1 MICYTNHALDQFLTS
16 IIKKLSLEP
25 GQIVRV
31 GGRSTNPDI
40 EPFLIQ
46 KLRQQRRDVRS
57 KNEEIS
63 NKYEILKN
71 IKKQMDDSQKN
82 YNLCSQQLL
91 NTNQLLLVMDK
102 NHVLVLIEPIL
113 KKLDVFNHHWN
124 LNKGGIHCCS
134 SSSQLKKNAAPVN
147 SPDSSESSGSEDESG
162 HLSFYEKNERMKNR
176 IHCRKLNDLSID
188 DQTKINQL
196 FIKWLDATHLEI
208 ITNQTN
214 EGYYPKRIFSLFFEY
229 YFVVIEDDGDGE
241 FQEQRRRKKNK
252 NKDRAASVLKGIF
265 SFIK

>member
-46 KLRQQRRDVRS
+46 KLRHQRRDVRT
-57 KNEEIS
+57 KNEELS

-91 NTNQLLLVMDK
+91 DINQLLLAMDK

-113 KKLDVFNHHWN
+113 KKLDIFNDHWTSK
-124 LNKGGIHCCS
+124 KGGIYCCS
-134 SSSQLKKNAAPVN
+134 SSSQLQENAALVN
-147 SPDSSESSGSEDESG
+147 CLDSSESSESEDDSDP
-162 HLSFYEKNERMKNR
+162 LSVSERNQRMKNR

-252 NKDRAASVLKGIF
+252 NKDRAAVVLKGIF
-265 SFIK
+265 NFIK